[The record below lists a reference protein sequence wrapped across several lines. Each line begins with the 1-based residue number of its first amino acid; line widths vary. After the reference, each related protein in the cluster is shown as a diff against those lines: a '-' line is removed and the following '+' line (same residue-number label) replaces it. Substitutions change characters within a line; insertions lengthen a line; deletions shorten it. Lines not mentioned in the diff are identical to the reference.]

1 MLLYHHGRIVCAR
14 DYRKGE
20 STLSMYKRVLAL
32 TMKRRGKPMSATKLI
47 AVIFF
52 GIICVGTCLLM
63 LPAASRDGQS
73 WSFLPAL
80 FTATSATCVTGLTP
94 FDTWSQWS
102 GFGQVVLLS
111 LIEIG
116 GLGFMSAAT
125 LVIFLLRRKVGL
137 KQRMVMAQA
146 MSLNDMNGVV
156 KLQRTVLVGSL
167 SMEALGALIL
177 TLRFWPEYGFR
188 QALCWGVFH
197 SVSAF
202 CNAGFDIFGKL
213 APGSSLQVFQSDP
226 VVLLTLGVLIVV
238 GGLGFLVW
246 EDVAEKRSFRKLTVY
261 SKLVLSATVSL
272 LLLGWVLTCAMEWN
286 NPETLGSL
294 SVGDKILNGLF
305 QSITLRTAGFDA
317 LNQAGLQDSS
327 KALFTVFMLIGGS
340 SGSTAGGL
348 KTVTVLVLLLFIAS
362 RARGRSNVTVYRRT
376 IPSSQVM
383 NAMTISIIMIVL
395 AVFGGIFIS
404 ATSPIGFTDALFE
417 AVSALG
423 TVGLTAG
430 VTSLLSVPAQLLIII
445 FMYFGRVGVL
455 TISLGFLVGNQAV
468 ERFRYAET
476 SLLIG

>member
-1 MLLYHHGRIVCAR
+1 M
-14 DYRKGE
+14 
-20 STLSMYKRVLAL
+20 
-32 TMKRRGKPMSATKLI
+32 
-47 AVIFF
+47 
-52 GIICVGTCLLM
+52 
-63 LPAASRDGQS
+63 
-73 WSFLPAL
+73 
-80 FTATSATCVTGLTP
+80 
-94 FDTWSQWS
+94 
-102 GFGQVVLLS
+102 
-111 LIEIG
+111 
-116 GLGFMSAAT
+116 
-125 LVIFLLRRKVGL
+125 
-137 KQRMVMAQA
+137 
-146 MSLNDMNGVV
+146 
-156 KLQRTVLVGSL
+156 
-167 SMEALGALIL
+167 
-177 TLRFWPEYGFR
+177 
-188 QALCWGVFH
+188 
-197 SVSAF
+197 
-202 CNAGFDIFGKL
+202 
-213 APGSSLQVFQSDP
+213 
-226 VVLLTLGVLIVV
+226 
-238 GGLGFLVW
+238 
-246 EDVAEKRSFRKLTVY
+246 
-261 SKLVLSATVSL
+261 
-272 LLLGWVLTCAMEWN
+272 
-286 NPETLGSL
+286 
-294 SVGDKILNGLF
+294 GDKILNGLF

-455 TISLGFLVGNQAV
+455 TISLGFLMGNQAV